1 MKITLDTTN
10 KKIILGESINLSE
23 LFNELDSLGIDFNEY
38 SIEGNTSY
46 VTYTPW
52 TSQPMSPFYTTD
64 LSGTTHMLHNS
75 TTTCKK

>member
-38 SIEGNTSY
+38 SIEVNISY

-52 TSQPMSPFYTTD
+52 TGQPTSPIYTTENT
-64 LSGTTHMLHNS
+64 GTPYMLYRD